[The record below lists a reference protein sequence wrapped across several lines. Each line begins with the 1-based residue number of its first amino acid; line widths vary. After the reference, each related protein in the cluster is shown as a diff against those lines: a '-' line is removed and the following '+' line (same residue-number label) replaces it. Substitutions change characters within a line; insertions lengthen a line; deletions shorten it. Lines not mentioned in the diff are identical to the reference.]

1 MKREALKQLYKWKE
15 NPDRKP
21 LIIRGARQVGKTW
34 LMKEF
39 ASEAYPQYA
48 YINFEDNE
56 IAKNIFQKD
65 FDIERILLALQ
76 LVTNITITT
85 DTLIIFDEIQ
95 EAPRGIT
102 SLKYFQEKAPQYH
115 VIAAGSLLGV
125 AMHKNE
131 SFPVGKVDFMDLY
144 PLSFLEYLD
153 ALGEQNFV
161 KLLLQKDWEMT
172 VLFHSKLQEYLRQ
185 YFYIGGMPEVVL
197 SFITNKDFSKVRQ
210 LQQNILESYD
220 RDFSKHAPITDV
232 PRIRMVWKSI
242 PSQLSK
248 ENRKF
253 IYGSL
258 KEGARAKDFE
268 LAIEWLKDAGLIYKV
283 NRTKKGELPLTAY
296 EDLSAFKL
304 FVVDTGLL
312 CAMSNLPPKV
322 LLDGNTL
329 FTDYKGALT
338 EQYVL
343 QQLKCIK
350 DLSIYYWSA
359 ENSRGEIDFLLQ
371 YEAEVIP
378 VEVKAEENLQSK
390 SLRTFI
396 DKHPQLHGIRF
407 SMSNYREQDWLTN
420 YPLYAVECLFL

>member
-65 FDIERILLALQ
+65 FDIDRILLALQ

-350 DLSIYYWSA
+350 DLCIYYWSA
-359 ENSRGEIDFLLQ
+359 DNSRGEIDFLLQ

-420 YPLYAVECLFL
+420 YPLYAVECLFF

>member
-65 FDIERILLALQ
+65 FDIDRILLALQ

-350 DLSIYYWSA
+350 DLCIYYWSA
-359 ENSRGEIDFLLQ
+359 DNSRGEIDFLLQ

-396 DKHPQLHGIRF
+396 DKHPLLHGIRF

-420 YPLYAVECLFL
+420 YPLYAVECLFF

>member
-65 FDIERILLALQ
+65 FDIDRILLALQ

-350 DLSIYYWSA
+350 DLCIYYWSA
-359 ENSRGEIDFLLQ
+359 DNSRGEIDFLLQ

-407 SMSNYREQDWLTN
+407 SMSNYREQDWITN
-420 YPLYAVECLFL
+420 YPLYAVECLFF